1 MDQPVDP
8 NPPRRRGLWGAL
20 GYLVRAPAA
29 AFGAKDV
36 AQGAR
41 TVVRLANVIKA
52 GPQRDPRIVTED
64 ENRLDLPAIAY
75 GFATSEPAIERML
88 RNRRRQTVIET
99 YSYLAGGCAFLVLW
113 IVVALRSPVYASL
126 GYVLG
131 LLAICVLFFLSAFRS
146 ALVNWQCRTRRLGT
160 AQEFL
165 NTTDSWRP
173 S

>member
-20 GYLVRAPAA
+20 GYLVKAPAA
-29 AFGAKDV
+29 AFGGKDV

-52 GPQRDPRIVTED
+52 GPQRDPRIVTD
-64 ENRLDLPAIAY
+64 EGRLDLPAIAY
-75 GFATSEPAIERML
+75 GFATSDRAIERML
-88 RNRRRQTVIET
+88 RNRRRQTLIET

-113 IVVALRSPVYASL
+113 IVVAIRSPVYASL

>member
-1 MDQPVDP
+1 VDQPVDP
-8 NPPRRRGLWGAL
+8 KPARRRGLWGAL
-20 GYLVRAPAA
+20 GYFVKAPAA
-29 AFGAKDV
+29 AFCANDV
-36 AQGAR
+36 AAGAR
-41 TVVRLANVIKA
+41 TITRLANVIKA

-75 GFATSEPAIERML
+75 GFATSDRAIERML

-113 IVVALRSPVYASL
+113 VVVAIRSPVYASL

-131 LLAICVLFFLSAFRS
+131 LLAICLLFFLSAFRS

-160 AQEFL
+160 ARDFL
-165 NTTDSWRP
+165 DTTDSWWP

>member
-1 MDQPVDP
+1 VDQPVDP
-8 NPPRRRGLWGAL
+8 KPARRRGLWGAL
-20 GYLVRAPAA
+20 GYFVKAPAA
-29 AFGAKDV
+29 AFCANDV
-36 AQGAR
+36 AAGAR
-41 TVVRLANVIKA
+41 TITRLANVIKA

-75 GFATSEPAIERML
+75 GFATSDRAIERML

-113 IVVALRSPVYASL
+113 IVVAIRSPVYASL

-131 LLAICVLFFLSAFRS
+131 LLAICLLFFLSAFRS

-160 AQEFL
+160 ARDFL
-165 NTTDSWRP
+165 DTTDSWRP

>member
-8 NPPRRRGLWGAL
+8 KPARRRGLWGAL
-20 GYLVRAPAA
+20 GYLVKAPAA
-29 AFGAKDV
+29 AFCANDV
-36 AQGAR
+36 AAGAR

-52 GPQRDPRIVTED
+52 SPQRDPRIVTED

-75 GFATSEPAIERML
+75 GFATSDRAIERML

-113 IVVALRSPVYASL
+113 VVVAIRSPVYASL

-131 LLAICVLFFLSAFRS
+131 LLAICLLFFLSAFRS

-160 AQEFL
+160 VRDFL
-165 NTTDSWRP
+165 DTPDSWWP

>member
-8 NPPRRRGLWGAL
+8 KPARRRGLWGAL
-20 GYLVRAPAA
+20 GYLVKAPAA
-29 AFGAKDV
+29 AFCANDV
-36 AQGAR
+36 AAGAR
-41 TVVRLANVIKA
+41 TITRLANVIKA

-75 GFATSEPAIERML
+75 GFATSDRAIERML

-113 IVVALRSPVYASL
+113 IVVAIRSPVYASL

-131 LLAICVLFFLSAFRS
+131 LLAICLLFFLSAFRS
-146 ALVNWQCRTRRLGT
+146 ALVNWLCRTRRLGT
-160 AQEFL
+160 ARDFL
-165 NTTDSWRP
+165 DTTDSWWP

>member
-1 MDQPVDP
+1 VDQPVDP
-8 NPPRRRGLWGAL
+8 KPARRRGLWGAL
-20 GYLVRAPAA
+20 GYFVKAPAA
-29 AFGAKDV
+29 AFCANDV
-36 AQGAR
+36 AAGAR

-52 GPQRDPRIVTED
+52 SPQRDPRIVTED

-75 GFATSEPAIERML
+75 GFATSDRAIERML

-113 IVVALRSPVYASL
+113 VVVAIRSPVYASL

-131 LLAICVLFFLSAFRS
+131 LLAICLLFFLSAFRS

-160 AQEFL
+160 ARDFL
-165 NTTDSWRP
+165 DTTDSWWP

>member
-20 GYLVRAPAA
+20 GTLVKAPAT
-29 AFGAKDV
+29 AFAAKDV

-64 ENRLDLPAIAY
+64 EGRLDLPAIAY
-75 GFATSEPAIERML
+75 GFATSDCAIERML

-113 IVVALRSPVYASL
+113 VVAAVRSPVYASL

-160 AQEFL
+160 VRDFL
-165 NTTDSWRP
+165 DTPDSWWP

>member
-1 MDQPVDP
+1 VDQPVDP
-8 NPPRRRGLWGAL
+8 KPARRRGLWGAL
-20 GYLVRAPAA
+20 GYLVKAPAA
-29 AFGAKDV
+29 AFCANDV
-36 AQGAR
+36 AAGAR

-52 GPQRDPRIVTED
+52 SPQRDPRIVTED

-75 GFATSEPAIERML
+75 GFATSDRAIERML

-113 IVVALRSPVYASL
+113 VVVAIRSPVYASL

-131 LLAICVLFFLSAFRS
+131 LLAICLLFFLSAFRS

-160 AQEFL
+160 ARDFL
-165 NTTDSWRP
+165 DTTDSWWP